1 MSLLPGYRYLF
12 VSGYTP
18 SSFVVRPKDMNQ
30 LNQGFSCVYCN
41 YAAPLRHQV
50 RLHCYDKHTNHPAC
64 VMEFQVNGEENFYRD
79 DGTDNVLSDSSDN
92 NDGEAKK
99 IQNEAVLKVS
109 PSETGKKSTTS
120 CCDSDSLKK
129 DDKIDLQ
136 MKRSESITSRDT
148 DTDELHASEIIDS
161 GGKRFRRGQ
170 KRKNRFNNPLKTLV
184 HKLNSSQINL
194 EDTFHGSLDEVDSFL
209 NKFGVRT
216 LNMDML
222 TQQQFSDFIERFGS
236 CLQPV

>member
-1 MSLLPGYRYLF
+1 
-12 VSGYTP
+12 
-18 SSFVVRPKDMNQ
+18 
-30 LNQGFSCVYCN
+30 
-41 YAAPLRHQV
+41 
-50 RLHCYDKHTNHPAC
+50 
-64 VMEFQVNGEENFYRD
+64 MEFQVNGEENFYRD
-79 DGTDNVLSDSSDN
+79 DGTDDVLSDSSDN

-120 CCDSDSLKK
+120 CCDSDSLKE

>member
-1 MSLLPGYRYLF
+1 MYHYLF

-18 SSFVVRPKDMNQ
+18 SSFVVRPKDMNR

-79 DGTDNVLSDSSDN
+79 DGTDDVLSDASDN
-92 NDGEAKK
+92 SDGEAKK
-99 IQNEAVLKVS
+99 IQNEAVIKSTVN
-109 PSETGKKSTTS
+109 ETGKKSTTS
-120 CCDSDSLKK
+120 CCDSDSLKE
-129 DDKIDLQ
+129 DDKMGLQ

-161 GGKRFRRGQ
+161 GGKRFRRGR